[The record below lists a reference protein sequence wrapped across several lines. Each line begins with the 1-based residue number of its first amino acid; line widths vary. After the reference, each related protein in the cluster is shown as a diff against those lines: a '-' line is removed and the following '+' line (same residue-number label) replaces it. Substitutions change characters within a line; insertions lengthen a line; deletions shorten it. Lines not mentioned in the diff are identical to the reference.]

1 MNILIIQFLC
11 FISDSDPTP
20 EPVHS
25 PNHNPETNWE
35 KYNTNTFKYLY
46 MDRKIEHRREYRQRN
61 FAFWHD
67 YFPSLTNY
75 KIYPAGGKSEAL
87 H

>member
-1 MNILIIQFLC
+1 
-11 FISDSDPTP
+11 
-20 EPVHS
+20 
-25 PNHNPETNWE
+25 
-35 KYNTNTFKYLY
+35 

-67 YFPSLTNY
+67 YFPSLADY

-87 H
+87 LQDVCVCVCAKSWYREQRHVVTFHSICRM